1 MASEGRAYGTRVAF
15 ICYRETG
22 KTSPRSFRK
31 SAPLSRKLC
40 HWAPSWMGN
49 WCHRDVPSG
58 REEFPFQSI
67 TVECPICSELRVLVK
82 FEVKTPYASARTMR
96 KCPNEKASKSNS
108 ARRFLWTGSVFCGG
122 VFLSKV

>member
-1 MASEGRAYGTRVAF
+1 M
-15 ICYRETG
+15 C
-22 KTSPRSFRK
+22 P
-31 SAPLSRKLC
+31 
-40 HWAPSWMGN
+40 
-49 WCHRDVPSG
+49 

-108 ARRFLWTGSVFCGG
+108 ARRFLWTGSIFVAESFNPSFWRPNIESLVPFVHLFVGLFG
-122 VFLSKV
+122 VMWFIQAAAIYRQFRKQGS